1 MGISTVCNILRK
13 SVPIWC
19 FSGPYFPAFGLNT
32 EKDGVFLCIQSKCGK
47 IRTRKTPNTD
57 TTFSLRFSA
66 DETLKE
72 VFKLSIDLFKSY
84 AILYQSFQ

>member
-32 EKDGVFLCIQSKCGK
+32 ERDGVFLFIQSECGK